1 MLFVIYLIFMQY
13 HSLFCSLWIFQCFID
28 FINLEM
34 EHCFQKIHATELL
47 CVQYEQ
53 LQLTYRPEEGPSE
66 ETKISSDELEPPAS
80 DNAAVSNVEITP
92 TPTPPTPPPP
102 PQNNL
107 ETGDLLVNLK
117 VLCFSN
123 QVYVFAKFLFSFL
136 SLNAPPPLFW

>member
-1 MLFVIYLIFMQY
+1 MDFLVFYWLY
-13 HSLFCSLWIFQCFID
+13 KPWDGALLLEDTCYWI
-28 FINLEM
+28 
-34 EHCFQKIHATELL
+34 L

-102 PQNNL
+102 PPQNNL

-123 QVYVFAKFLFSFL
+123 
-136 SLNAPPPLFW
+136 